1 MEFIKNNKELLLAI
15 IALVQ
20 TLALNYFGVPQ
31 DIWQAINVILI
42 SLIGAFTVDRVGIR
56 IASEM
61 RLNRLAKSGKKE

>member
-42 SLIGAFTVDRVGIR
+42 SLIGAFTVDRVGMR
-56 IASEM
+56 IVSEM
-61 RLNRLAKSGKKE
+61 KAARLAKSK

>member
-42 SLIGAFTVDRVGIR
+42 TLIGAFTVDKVGLRVV
-56 IASEM
+56 AEM
-61 RLNRLAKSGKKE
+61 RMARLAKSGKKE

>member
-42 SLIGAFTVDRVGIR
+42 SLIGAFTVDRVGMR
-56 IASEM
+56 IVSEM
-61 RLNRLAKSGKKE
+61 RASRLAKKQ

>member
-31 DIWQAINVILI
+31 DIWSAINVILI
-42 SLIGAFTVDRVGIR
+42 SLIGAFTVDRVSMR
-56 IASEM
+56 IVSEM
-61 RLNRLAKSGKKE
+61 KAARLAKSK

>member
-42 SLIGAFTVDRVGIR
+42 SLIGAFTVDRVGLR
-56 IASEM
+56 IVAEM
-61 RLNRLAKSGKKE
+61 RLARLAKKE